1 MDYAVLLDESRHTEE
16 RYRSL
21 AAGSVPALEVVALTE
36 RLQDALPLDRYC
48 DLKWR
53 DRRREGS
60 RIRAIPTIPGTAD
73 RHRFRVISQLY
84 WKCKVRKL
92 GVSLRELGYLR
103 TYEPAIP
110 INFWHC
116 EPQHR
121 SDRAPARE
129 ASERKGGTKVSVY

>member
-1 MDYAVLLDESRHTEE
+1 MDYAVLFDESRHTEE

-21 AAGSVPALEVVALTE
+21 ATGSAPAPDVVALTE
-36 RLQDALPLDRYC
+36 RLPDGLPLDCYC

-60 RIRAIPTIPGTAD
+60 RISAIPTIPGTAV

-84 WKCKVRKL
+84 WKCKVRRL
-92 GVSLRELGYLR
+92 GVSLRERGYLR
-103 TYEPAIP
+103 TYEPP

-116 EPQHR
+116 KPQHR